1 MNNLLVILPA
11 RVKDLYRRVQVLET
25 MMERQRL
32 ETHQKLNE
40 MFKQYFQAHE
50 AQNQYNDAARQ
61 NRDEEDELDRSVVFF
76 PFLDLHF
83 IDSRLREAAIKS
95 TETKRTFSV
104 DNSEKQKFES
114 FAEFKKYKQTMRE
127 SGGNE
132 EMLVSLP
139 NISDNAADIVD
150 AELNL
155 SQNGAPESDHASKAA
170 HLESGLQISI
180 KNTPTPTT
188 RKVGNPDDQTSSEKI
203 NPMDKETTTT
213 TTATTSAPKPTKGAP
228 LPIKAALMTFRDPK
242 RHYCAITK
250 TWVNSVGELLKH
262 LHSDAYNKELPASQ
276 KPWEKRLDVL
286 QKQLKG
292 TVTII
297 RKFSKLN

>member
-1 MNNLLVILPA
+1 
-11 RVKDLYRRVQVLET
+11 

-61 NRDEEDELDRSVVFF
+61 NRDEEDELDRSVIYF
-76 PFLDLHF
+76 PFLDLYF

-155 SQNGAPESDHASKAA
+155 SQNGAPESDHASKAT

-180 KNTPTPTT
+180 ENTPTPTT
-188 RKVGNPDDQTSSEKI
+188 RKVGNPDEQTISESSKQLQN
-203 NPMDKETTTT
+203 NPMEKETTTT
-213 TTATTSAPKPTKGAP
+213 TTTAAPKPAKGAP
-228 LPIKAALMTFRDPK
+228 LPIKASLMTFRDPN

-262 LHSDAYNKELPASQ
+262 LHSDAYNKELPTSQ

-292 TVTII
+292 TVI
-297 RKFSKLN
+297 RKFLKTKFNDLK